1 MSTDIVRHQVTD
13 PIWLRSISC
22 SFGGIWVFKYLMVPL
37 LYAWMAYQA
46 RLVLPWVFRPDYL
59 SPKYE
64 QCFYE
69 IHLVCRSTQFHKVSE
84 ILTWQV
90 TSPPVYEL
98 KSWIIKRPVTEKAMA
113 WSSVATASV
122 FLSQWQLD
130 NEHVIVFADDDIA
143 TRNETD
149 IRKTFSEYF
158 MF

>member
-1 MSTDIVRHQVTD
+1 
-13 PIWLRSISC
+13 
-22 SFGGIWVFKYLMVPL
+22 
-37 LYAWMAYQA
+37 
-46 RLVLPWVFRPDYL
+46 
-59 SPKYE
+59 
-64 QCFYE
+64 
-69 IHLVCRSTQFHKVSE
+69 
-84 ILTWQV
+84 
-90 TSPPVYEL
+90 
-98 KSWIIKRPVTEKAMA
+98 MA